1 MNSPAK
7 PVGWLGR
14 PAEARWP
21 SGDETD
27 PNPFVRFRHLLWS
40 HRHAIE
46 TGMDDRGFVDLVHRL
61 DDSVASVAGGG
72 FRHTPLLLLG
82 DLGTGIGHTGGLF
95 GKDETGNVSGSHKA
109 RHLFGLAL
117 HLAVDGVPTDTPL
130 AIASC
135 GNAALGAAVVA
146 RATGRPLAVHV
157 PTWADPE
164 ILDRLADLGADVRV
178 CERRKGGT
186 GDPCV
191 LRFRELV
198 TDGAIPFGCQ
208 GTENLMTIDGGR
220 TLGFE
225 LASDLADRGAAAD
238 HLLIQVGGGAL
249 ASSTVQALT
258 DAVDLGVLDVRP
270 ALHAVQV
277 EGCAPL
283 ARAFDM
289 ASRSD
294 DPLDAVVDSEP
305 GRYMWPWEE
314 PASLAT
320 GILDDVVYDWQPI
333 VWAMLDD
340 RSGPIVATEAE
351 IAEAHRLVHAHTQV
365 DADPT
370 GTAGVAGLLAA
381 RRDGLIGP
389 DETVVVLLTGAE
401 RRH

>member
-1 MNSPAK
+1 
-7 PVGWLGR
+7 
-14 PAEARWP
+14 
-21 SGDETD
+21 
-27 PNPFVRFRHLLWS
+27 
-40 HRHAIE
+40 
-46 TGMDDRGFVDLVHRL
+46 MDDRGFVDLVHRL
-61 DDSVASVAGGG
+61 DDSVASVDGGG
-72 FRHTPLLLLG
+72 FRHTPLLHLG
-82 DLGTGIGHTGGLF
+82 DLGTGMGHTGGLF

-164 ILDRLADLGADVRV
+164 ILDRLADLGADVRI

-238 HLLIQVGGGAL
+238 HLLIHVGGGAL
-249 ASSTVQALT
+249 
-258 DAVDLGVLDVRP
+258 DLGLGLGLEPAQAGLTGLLELVHLTLGRRVRP
-270 ALHAVQV
+270 RKGGGRGGQGNKNKKAQKGGDVIGAGGLHAVQSPGV
-277 EGCAPL
+277 P
-283 ARAFDM
+283 ARAG
-289 ASRSD
+289 
-294 DPLDAVVDSEP
+294 PLQ
-305 GRYMWPWEE
+305 
-314 PASLAT
+314 T
-320 GILDDVVYDWQPI
+320 I
-333 VWAMLDD
+333 
-340 RSGPIVATEAE
+340 
-351 IAEAHRLVHAHTQV
+351 
-365 DADPT
+365 
-370 GTAGVAGLLAA
+370 
-381 RRDGLIGP
+381 
-389 DETVVVLLTGAE
+389 E
-401 RRH
+401 RTRVSCPVI

>member
-72 FRHTPLLLLG
+72 FRHTPLLHLG
-82 DLGTGIGHTGGLF
+82 DLGTGMGHLGGLF

-157 PTWADPE
+157 PTWADPG